1 VGFDHPRVEPRLRLG
16 ATVSDVH
23 SAVGAHPLRS
33 RFSLRPHE
41 CLRNNYGFPRRRD
54 CRTAVKFVAE
64 VECFTNPMAERVV
77 VGTCQDAVSRVASRR
92 HEQRISAIQFSFR
105 DVSSG

>member
-1 VGFDHPRVEPRLRLG
+1 
-16 ATVSDVH
+16 
-23 SAVGAHPLRS
+23 
-33 RFSLRPHE
+33 
-41 CLRNNYGFPRRRD
+41 
-54 CRTAVKFVAE
+54 
-64 VECFTNPMAERVV
+64 MAERVV